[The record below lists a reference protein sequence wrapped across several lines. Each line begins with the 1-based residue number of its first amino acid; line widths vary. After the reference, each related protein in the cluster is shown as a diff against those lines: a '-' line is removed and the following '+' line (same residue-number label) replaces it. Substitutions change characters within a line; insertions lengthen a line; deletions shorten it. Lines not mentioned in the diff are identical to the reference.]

1 MNIWI
6 VTIGSSDVQLDSD
19 NKCRK
24 KNRTEKQRSDKI
36 WHYWYDDEVQADC
49 HNIAFEPKQSYKDK
63 DEPYRIETR
72 VLGMVYEASTPEVQ
86 KEILSY
92 LTFPL
97 LDNFVGQLKET
108 PLDAITVL
116 LTDQSEIFH
125 SNAERRKPKCPY
137 WQDTCTLKQILKQ
150 YFQDKEKFPNAKCVW
165 IPLFPAFGEKGLDD
179 WNYVLDLVRT
189 NLRHQLDSEQIEV
202 DANDKVYV
210 SHQAG
215 TPAISSAIQFVSLAQ
230 FRTNVEFLV
239 SNEYDQQT
247 DTIFRSTYL
256 GAIQLQEA
264 KALLDRHD
272 YSGVR
277 DILGLTMATPSNP
290 DEKRIKYLLDAGEQ
304 WNFAEFHKFK
314 NILVKRKLLSVSVFP
329 WYQSG
334 YESAYLAWV
343 RLEQGSPVDAMFHSF
358 RALEGLATLYA
369 KRNGRDGLYGRR
381 VFDYL
386 KEQKSEEWDEHPYIK
401 QLICSEV
408 RDQATRNDLLDKRN
422 NLFHQLEGFKKE
434 DLYEAWKATAQ
445 LDWKDRVLHCLNFI
459 SEQAFP
465 PPLEEASLMFKVH
478 EELKNAIA

>member
-19 NKCRK
+19 NKCRE

-49 HNIAFEPKQSYKDK
+49 HEIAFEPKQSYKDK
-63 DEPYRIETR
+63 DEPYRIEAR
-72 VLGMVYEASTPEVQ
+72 VLGMVYEASSPEIQ

-97 LDNFVGQLKET
+97 LDNFVGKLEEF
-108 PLDAITVL
+108 PPDAIAVL

-125 SNAERRKPKCPY
+125 SNAERRKSKCPY
-137 WQDTCTLKQILKQ
+137 WQDTCTLKPILNQ
-150 YFQDKEKFPNAKCVW
+150 YFQDKFPDVNCVW
-165 IPLFPAFGEKGLDD
+165 IPLSPASGEKGLDD
-179 WNYVLDLVRT
+179 WNNVFDLVRN
-189 NLRHQLDSEQIEV
+189 NLRARLESEEIKV
-202 DANDKVYV
+202 NASDKVYV

-215 TPAISSAIQFVSLAQ
+215 TPAISSAVQFISLAQ

-239 SNEYDQQT
+239 SNEYNRQT
-247 DTIFRSTYL
+247 DKIFRSTYL

-264 KALLDRHD
+264 KALLGRHD

-277 DILGLTMATPSNP
+277 DILGLTTTTSNKP
-290 DEKRIKYLLDAGEQ
+290 EEKRLKYLLDAGEQ
-304 WNFAEFHKFK
+304 WNFAEFQKFK
-314 NILVKRKLLSVSVFP
+314 NILVKRKLLTVNNFP

-369 KRNGRDGLYGRR
+369 KRNGENGLYGRR

-386 KEQKSEEWDEHPYIK
+386 KQQKLEQWDKHVYIK
-401 QLICSEV
+401 QLICSEN
-408 RDQATRNDLLDKRN
+408 RDKVTRNDLLDKRN

-434 DLYEAWKATAQ
+434 DLYDAWKATDQ
-445 LDWKDRVLHCLNFI
+445 LDWNDRVLQCLNFI
-459 SEQAFP
+459 SEQAFTS
-465 PPLEEASLMFKVH
+465 PLEEASLMFQVDK
-478 EELKNAIA
+478 ELEKTLA